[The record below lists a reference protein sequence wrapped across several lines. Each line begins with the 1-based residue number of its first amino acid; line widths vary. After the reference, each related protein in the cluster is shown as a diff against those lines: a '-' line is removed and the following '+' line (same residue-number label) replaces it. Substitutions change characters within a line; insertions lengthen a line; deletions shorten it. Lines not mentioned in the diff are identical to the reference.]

1 MDLRALARVH
11 FCVLILYVC
20 VCVCECVGAL
30 MFVPALIHEL
40 ESVVVC
46 AQSSRTAIG
55 MQSTCRNMR

>member
-20 VCVCECVGAL
+20 VCESVGAL